1 MSFDEQINRKG
12 THSSKWDM
20 MKATYGVSPDD
31 GLSMWV
37 ADMDFRPPSVVQSAL
52 EKMMK
57 NGVYGYFGDDRAY
70 LEAIT
75 WWMQTRHGWTV
86 DPESIFTTHG
96 LVNG

>member
-1 MSFDEQINRKG
+1 
-12 THSSKWDM
+12 
-20 MKATYGVSPDD
+20 
-31 GLSMWV
+31 
-37 ADMDFRPPSVVQSAL
+37 
-52 EKMMK
+52 MMK

-96 LVNG
+96 AGEWVQPCALMPLPIKATVSF